1 MSIKT
6 LLEVE
11 IEDEFEKLANMEPGT
26 DEHRATVDSVAKL
39 MDRAIELEKLDAES
53 QEKEKDRKFDTDLK
67 LKQAK
72 DERLDRIVKNI
83 ISVAGIV
90 LPIGLTIW
98 GTKTSLKFEEEGTV
112 TTTIGRGFINKLLPK
127 K

>member
-11 IEDEFEKLANMEPGT
+11 IEDQFDKLSEMEKGS
-26 DEHRATVDSVAKL
+26 DEYKATVDSAIKL
-39 MDRAIELEKLDAES
+39 TDRMIELEKLE
-53 QEKEKDRKFDTDLK
+53 
-67 LKQAK
+67 
-72 DERLDRIVKNI
+72 DERLDKEQSRKFDSELKLSEVKEDRKDRIIKNC

-90 LPIGLTIW
+90 LPIALTVW
-98 GTKTSLKFEEEGTV
+98 GTKTSLKFEEEGTI
-112 TTTIGRGFINKLLPK
+112 TTSIGRGFINKLLPK

>member
-11 IEDEFEKLANMEPGT
+11 IEDQFDKLSEMEKGS
-26 DEHRATVDSVAKL
+26 DEYKATVDSAIKL
-39 MDRAIELEKLDAES
+39 TDRMIELEKLE
-53 QEKEKDRKFDTDLK
+53 
-67 LKQAK
+67 
-72 DERLDRIVKNI
+72 DERLDKEQSRKFDSELKLSEVKEDRKDRIIKNC

-90 LPIGLTIW
+90 LPITLTVW
-98 GTKTSLKFEEEGTV
+98 GTKTSLKFEEEGTI
-112 TTTIGRGFINKLLPK
+112 TTSIGRGFINKLLPK

>member
-11 IEDEFEKLANMEPGT
+11 IEDQFDKLSEMEKGS
-26 DEHRATVDSVAKL
+26 DEYKATVDSAIKL
-39 MDRAIELEKLDAES
+39 TDRMIELEKLE
-53 QEKEKDRKFDTDLK
+53 
-67 LKQAK
+67 
-72 DERLDRIVKNI
+72 DERLDKEQSRKFDSEMKLSEAKEDRKDRIIKNC

-90 LPIGLTIW
+90 LPIIVTVW
-98 GTKTSLKFEEEGTV
+98 GTKTSLKFEEEGTI
-112 TTTIGRGFINKLLPK
+112 TTSIGRGFINKLLPK

>member
-1 MSIKT
+1 MSLDTALK
-6 LLEVE
+6 VA
-11 IEDEFEKLANMEPGT
+11 IEDELNGLAGLEQGS
-26 DEHRATVDSVAKL
+26 EQHKAAVDSVTKL
-39 MDRAIELEKLDAES
+39 MDRAIEFDKVEVAL
-53 QEKEKDRKFDTDLK
+53 QEQKNIREFENDLK

-72 DERLDRIVKNI
+72 DEKLDRIVKNC

-90 LPIGLTIW
+90 LPICLTVW
-98 GTKTSLKFEEEGTV
+98 GTKTSLKFEEEGTI

>member
-11 IEDEFEKLANMEPGT
+11 IEDQFDKLSEMEKGS
-26 DEHRATVDSVAKL
+26 DEYKATVDSTIKL
-39 MDRAIELEKLDAES
+39 TDRMIELEKLE
-53 QEKEKDRKFDTDLK
+53 
-67 LKQAK
+67 
-72 DERLDRIVKNI
+72 DERLDKEQSRKFDSELKLSEVKEDRKDRIIKNC

-90 LPIGLTIW
+90 LPIIVTVW
-98 GTKTSLKFEEEGTV
+98 GTKTSLKFEEEGTI
-112 TTTIGRGFINKLLPK
+112 TTSIGRGFINKLLPK

>member
-11 IEDEFEKLANMEPGT
+11 IEDQFGKLSEMEKGS
-26 DEHRATVDSVAKL
+26 DEYKATVDSAIKL
-39 MDRAIELEKLDAES
+39 TDRMIELEKLE
-53 QEKEKDRKFDTDLK
+53 
-67 LKQAK
+67 
-72 DERLDRIVKNI
+72 DERLDKEQSRKFDSELKLSEVKEDRKDRIIKNC

-90 LPIGLTIW
+90 LPIIVTVW
-98 GTKTSLKFEEEGTV
+98 GTKTSLKFEEEGTI
-112 TTTIGRGFINKLLPK
+112 TTSIGRGFINKLLPK

>member
-11 IEDEFEKLANMEPGT
+11 IEDQFDKLSEMEKGS
-26 DEHRATVDSVAKL
+26 DEYKATVDSAIKL
-39 MDRAIELEKLDAES
+39 TDRMIELEKLE
-53 QEKEKDRKFDTDLK
+53 
-67 LKQAK
+67 
-72 DERLDRIVKNI
+72 DERLDKEQSRKFDSELKLSEVKEDRKDHIIKNC

-90 LPIGLTIW
+90 LPIIVTVW
-98 GTKTSLKFEEEGTV
+98 GTKTSLKFEEEGTI
-112 TTTIGRGFINKLLPK
+112 TTSIGRGFINKLLPK

>member
-11 IEDEFEKLANMEPGT
+11 IEDQFDKLSEMEKGS
-26 DEHRATVDSVAKL
+26 DEYKATVDSAIKL
-39 MDRAIELEKLDAES
+39 TDRMIELEKLEDDRLDREQS
-53 QEKEKDRKFDTDLK
+53 RKFDSELK
-67 LKQAK
+67 LSEVKEDRK
-72 DERLDRIVKNI
+72 DRIIKNC

-90 LPIGLTIW
+90 LPIIVTVW
-98 GTKTSLKFEEEGTV
+98 GTKTSLKFEEEGTI
-112 TTTIGRGFINKLLPK
+112 TTSIGRGFINKLLPK

>member
-11 IEDEFEKLANMEPGT
+11 IEDEFNELADLEKGT
-26 DEHRATVDSVAKL
+26 DKHKATVDSVVKL
-39 MDRAIELEKLDAES
+39 MDRAIELEKLEAAA
-53 QEKEKDRKFDTDLK
+53 QEKEQDRKFENELK

-72 DERLDRIVKNI
+72 DERLDRIVKNC

-98 GTKTSLKFEEEGTV
+98 GTVTSLEFEKDNTV
-112 TTTIGRGFINKLLPK
+112 TTPVGRLFINKLLPK

>member
-11 IEDEFEKLANMEPGT
+11 IEDEFDKLASMTPGT
-26 DEHRATVDSVAKL
+26 EEHKATVDSVAKL
-39 MDRAIELEKLDAES
+39 MDRAIELEKLADAAE
-53 QEKEKDRKFDTDLK
+53 EKEKDRKFDNDLK

>member
-1 MSIKT
+1 MSLGT
-6 LLEVE
+6 ALEVA
-11 IEDEFEKLANMEPGT
+11 IEDELNGLAGLEQGS
-26 DEHRATVDSVAKL
+26 EQHKAAVDSVVKL
-39 MDRAIELEKLDAES
+39 MDRAIEFDKVEVAL
-53 QEKEKDRKFDTDLK
+53 QEQKNTREFENDLK

-72 DERLDRIVKNI
+72 DEKLDRIVKNC

-90 LPIGLTIW
+90 LPICLTVW

>member
-11 IEDEFEKLANMEPGT
+11 IEDQFDKLSEMEKGS
-26 DEHRATVDSVAKL
+26 DEYKATVDSAIKL
-39 MDRAIELEKLDAES
+39 TDRMIELEKLEDERFD
-53 QEKEKDRKFDTDLK
+53 KEQSRKFDSELK
-67 LKQAK
+67 LSEVKEDRK
-72 DERLDRIVKNI
+72 DRIIKNC

-90 LPIGLTIW
+90 LPIIVTVW
-98 GTKTSLKFEEEGTV
+98 GTKTSLKFEEEGTI
-112 TTTIGRGFINKLLPK
+112 TTSIGRGFINKLLPK

>member
-11 IEDEFEKLANMEPGT
+11 IEEQLTGLASMERGS
-26 DEHRATVDSVAKL
+26 DEHKTAVDNVAKL
-39 MDRAIELEKLDAES
+39 MDRAIELEKLETAS
-53 QEKEKDRKFDTDLK
+53 MEKEKDRAIENY
-67 LKQAK
+67 LKQEQVK
-72 DERLDRIVKNI
+72 DERLDRIVKNC

-90 LPIGLTIW
+90 LPIALTVW
-98 GTKTSLKFEEEGTV
+98 GTKTSLKFEEDGTI

>member
-11 IEDEFEKLANMEPGT
+11 IEDQFDKLSEMEKGS
-26 DEHRATVDSVAKL
+26 DEYKATVDSAIKL
-39 MDRAIELEKLDAES
+39 TDRMIELEKLE
-53 QEKEKDRKFDTDLK
+53 
-67 LKQAK
+67 
-72 DERLDRIVKNI
+72 DERLDKEQSRKFDSELKLSEVKEDRKDRIIKNC

-90 LPIGLTIW
+90 LPIIVTVW
-98 GTKTSLKFEEEGTV
+98 GTKISLKFEEEGTI
-112 TTTIGRGFINKLLPK
+112 TTSIGRGFINKLLPK

>member
-11 IEDEFEKLANMEPGT
+11 IEEELDKLAGMKPGT
-26 DEHRATVDSVAKL
+26 DEHKVTVDSIGKL
-39 MDRAIELEKLDAES
+39 MDRAIELEKLEAAT
-53 QEKEKDRKFDTDLK
+53 QEKETDRKFDNELK

>member
-11 IEDEFEKLANMEPGT
+11 IEDQFDKMSEMEKGS
-26 DEHRATVDSVAKL
+26 DEYKATVDSAIKL
-39 MDRAIELEKLDAES
+39 TDRMIELEKLE
-53 QEKEKDRKFDTDLK
+53 
-67 LKQAK
+67 
-72 DERLDRIVKNI
+72 DERLDKEQSRKFDSELKLSEVKEDRKDRIIKNC

-90 LPIGLTIW
+90 LPIIVTVW
-98 GTKTSLKFEEEGTV
+98 GTKTSLKFEEEGTI
-112 TTTIGRGFINKLLPK
+112 TTSIGRGFINKLLPK

>member
-11 IEDEFEKLANMEPGT
+11 IEDQFDKLSEMEKGS
-26 DEHRATVDSVAKL
+26 DEYKATVGSAIKL
-39 MDRAIELEKLDAES
+39 TDRMIELEKLE
-53 QEKEKDRKFDTDLK
+53 
-67 LKQAK
+67 
-72 DERLDRIVKNI
+72 DERLDKEQSRKFDSELKLSEVKEDRKDRIIKNC

-90 LPIGLTIW
+90 LPIIVTVW
-98 GTKTSLKFEEEGTV
+98 GTKTSLKFEEEGTI
-112 TTTIGRGFINKLLPK
+112 TTSIGRGFINKLLPK

>member
-6 LLEVE
+6 LLEIE
-11 IEDEFEKLANMEPGT
+11 IEAEFEKLSKMEPGSN
-26 DEHRATVDSVAKL
+26 EHKATVDSVTKL
-39 MDRAIELEKLDAES
+39 MDRAIELEKFDAAS
-53 QEKEKDRKFDTDLK
+53 QETDDTREFERDLK

-72 DERLDRIVKNI
+72 EEKRDRIVKNC

-90 LPIGLTIW
+90 LPICLAVW
-98 GTKTSLKFEEEGTV
+98 GTKTSLKFEEEGTI

>member
-6 LLEVE
+6 LYEVE
-11 IEDEFEKLANMEPGT
+11 IESEFEKLAGMEPGSN
-26 DEHRATVDSVAKL
+26 EHRAMVDSITKL
-39 MDRAIELEKLDAES
+39 TDRAIEMEKFDVES
-53 QEKEKDRKFDTDLK
+53 QEKDNSRKFEEDLK

-72 DERLDRIVKNI
+72 DEKLDRIVKNC

-90 LPIGLTIW
+90 LPICLAVW
-98 GTKTSLKFEEEGTV
+98 GTKTSLKFEEEGTI

>member
-11 IEDEFEKLANMEPGT
+11 IEDQFDKLSEMEKGS
-26 DEHRATVDSVAKL
+26 DEYKATVDSAIKL
-39 MDRAIELEKLDAES
+39 TDRMIELEKLE
-53 QEKEKDRKFDTDLK
+53 
-67 LKQAK
+67 
-72 DERLDRIVKNI
+72 DERLDKEQSRKFDSELKLSEVKEDRKDRIIKNC

-90 LPIGLTIW
+90 LPIIVTVW
-98 GTKTSLKFEEEGTV
+98 GTKTSLKFEEEGTI
-112 TTTIGRGFINKLLPK
+112 TTSIGRGFINKLLPK

>member
-11 IEDEFEKLANMEPGT
+11 IEDQFDKLSEMEKGS
-26 DEHRATVDSVAKL
+26 DEYKATVDSAIKL
-39 MDRAIELEKLDAES
+39 TDRMIELEKLE
-53 QEKEKDRKFDTDLK
+53 
-67 LKQAK
+67 
-72 DERLDRIVKNI
+72 DERLDKEQSRKFDSELKLSEAKEDRKDRIIKNC

-90 LPIGLTIW
+90 LPIIVTVW
-98 GTKTSLKFEEEGTV
+98 GTKTSLKFEEEGTI
-112 TTTIGRGFINKLLPK
+112 TTSIGRGFINKLLPK

>member
-11 IEDEFEKLANMEPGT
+11 IEDQFNKLSEMEKGS
-26 DEHRATVDSVAKL
+26 DEYKATVDSAIKL
-39 MDRAIELEKLDAES
+39 TDRMIELEKLE
-53 QEKEKDRKFDTDLK
+53 
-67 LKQAK
+67 
-72 DERLDRIVKNI
+72 DERLDKEQSRKFDSELKLSEVKEDRKDRIIKNC

-90 LPIGLTIW
+90 LPIIVTLW
-98 GTKTSLKFEEEGTV
+98 GTKTSLKFEEEGTI
-112 TTTIGRGFINKLLPK
+112 TTSIGRGFINKLLPK